1 MAPEDFSFL
10 PVFLPP
16 AVAPIPV
23 NALQFGP
30 MSSASDKILS
40 ITQLT
45 RRIKSMLESDLG
57 VVWLSGEISNWKRA
71 ASGHVYFTLKDE
83 NAQIDAV
90 MFKGKL
96 SRLKF
101 DPEAGLEVL
110 VQGQITVYERR
121 GNYQIIV
128 NDMQPKGVGALQL
141 AFEKLKKKLSAEGLF
156 DELHKQPLPL
166 LPRRIGV
173 VTSPT
178 GAAIRDILNVLTRRF
193 GGIHVVIH
201 PARVQ
206 GEGAAAEIVA
216 GIRALDDWGVD
227 VMIVGRGG
235 GSLEDLWPFNEEI
248 VVRAVYEARTPVISA
263 VGHEVDVALTDFAA
277 DLRAPT
283 PSAAAELVVKEQSA
297 LGEQVQRLRKRL
309 GQSMERQLTG
319 AQHRLTM
326 AKNSYVLQRPEE
338 LVRQRRQTSDEY
350 RMRLEDSVTAEL
362 RHARTR
368 LDHASRS
375 LALLSPSNQLDRAR
389 ERFAH
394 IQERLKVAGQD
405 STAAGRNRLRPLV
418 AQLDA
423 LSPLAILSRGYAVAW
438 KEPEHRL
445 IRDGADLRV
454 DDEVYVRFGA
464 GAVRATVKHI
474 EEA

>member
-1 MAPEDFSFL
+1 
-10 PVFLPP
+10 
-16 AVAPIPV
+16 
-23 NALQFGP
+23 

-45 RRIKSMLESDLG
+45 RRIKSMLEGELG

-101 DPEAGLEVL
+101 EPEVGLEVL
-110 VQGQITVYERR
+110 AQGQITVYERR

-128 NDMQPKGVGALQL
+128 SDMQPKGVGALQL
-141 AFEKLKKKLSAEGLF
+141 AFEKLKKKLAAEGLF
-156 DELHKQPLPL
+156 DDQHKRPLPM
-166 LPRRIGV
+166 LPKRIGV

-178 GAAIRDILNVLTRRF
+178 GAAIRDILNVLTRRY
-193 GGIHVVIH
+193 GGIHVILH

-206 GEGAAAEIVA
+206 GDGAAAEIAA

-235 GSLEDLWPFNEEI
+235 GSLEDLWPFNEEV

-263 VGHEVDVALTDFAA
+263 VGHEVDVALTDFVA

-297 LGEQVQRLRKRL
+297 LGEQVTRLQKRL
-309 GQSMERQLTG
+309 GQGMERQLT
-319 AQHRLTM
+319 QVRHRLQM
-326 AKNSYVLQRPEE
+326 AQGNYVMQRPEE
-338 LVRQRRQTSDEY
+338 LIRQRRQTTDEL
-350 RMRLEDSVTAEL
+350 RMRLEDSTSEL
-362 RHARTR
+362 LRDAQ
-368 LDHASRS
+368 SRINRAAHS
-375 LALLSPSNQLDRAR
+375 LTLLSPANQLERSR
-389 ERFAH
+389 ERLA
-394 IQERLKVAGQD
+394 RLRQRLEAKGD
-405 STAAGRNRLRPLV
+405 DTAESGRNRLRPLV

-423 LSPLAILSRGYAVAW
+423 LSPLAILSRGYAVGW
-438 KEPEHRL
+438 KEPEHSL
-445 IRDGADLRV
+445 VRDAVDLKEK
-454 DDEVYVRFGA
+454 DEIYVRFGA
-464 GAVRATVKHI
+464 GAVRATVDQV
-474 EEA
+474 EEVKNG

>member
-1 MAPEDFSFL
+1 
-10 PVFLPP
+10 
-16 AVAPIPV
+16 
-23 NALQFGP
+23 
-30 MSSASDKILS
+30 MSTPTEQILS

-45 RRIKSMLESDLG
+45 RRIKSLLEGELG

-71 ASGHVYFTLKDE
+71 ASGHAYFTLKDE

-101 DPEAGLEVL
+101 EPEMGLEVL
-110 VQGQITVYERR
+110 AQGQISVYERR
-121 GNYQIIV
+121 GNYQIII

-141 AFEKLKKKLSAEGLF
+141 AFEKLKKKLAAEGLF
-156 DELHKQPLPL
+156 DELHKQPLPM
-166 LPRRIGV
+166 LPKRIGV

-193 GGIHVVIH
+193 GSIHVIIH

-206 GEGAAAEIVA
+206 GDGAAAEIVA

-248 VVRAVYEARTPVISA
+248 VVRAIYAARTPIISA
-263 VGHEVDVALTDFAA
+263 VGHEVDFSLSDFVA

-283 PSAAAELVVKEQSA
+283 PSAAAELVVKEQAA
-297 LGEQVQRLRKRL
+297 LGEQVERLRTRL
-309 GQSMERQLTG
+309 GQGLERHLTTVR
-319 AQHRLTM
+319 HRLRL
-326 AKNSYVLQRPEE
+326 AQGSFVFQRPEE

-350 RMRLEDSVTAEL
+350 RMRLEDGMGDQL
-362 RHARTR
+362 HDARTR
-368 LDHASRS
+368 LDRAVRAM
-375 LALLSPSNQLDRAR
+375 ALLSPTNQLDRTK
-389 ERFAH
+389 ERFA
-394 IQERLKVAGQD
+394 RLQQRLHAAGQD
-405 STAAGRNRLRPLV
+405 VSEDQRNRLRPLV

-423 LSPLAILSRGYAVAW
+423 LSPLAILSRGYAVGW
-438 KEPEHRL
+438 KEPEHTL
-445 IRDGADLRV
+445 IRTARDV
-454 DDEVYVRFGA
+454 TVNDEVYVRFGT
-464 GAVRATVKHI
+464 GAIRATVDHI
-474 EEA
+474 EEKVDG